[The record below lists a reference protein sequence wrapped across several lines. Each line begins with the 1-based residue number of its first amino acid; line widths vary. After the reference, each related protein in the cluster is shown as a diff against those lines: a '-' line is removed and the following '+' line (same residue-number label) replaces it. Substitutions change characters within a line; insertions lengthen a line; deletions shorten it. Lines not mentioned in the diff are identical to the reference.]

1 MKSILF
7 FHPSVSKLFV
17 ALSKGLCAKV
27 LEKEKWYEVFCEI
40 VLFPDLC
47 CSENDV
53 FTAHCTWGD
62 NRVESSQT

>member
-1 MKSILF
+1 M
-7 FHPSVSKLFV
+7 
-17 ALSKGLCAKV
+17 ALSKGLSAKV

-62 NRVESSQT
+62 KRVESSQT